1 MHKHLSM
8 QCSLINLTIY
18 AAASQLSITSV
29 SKGEILCYSNF
40 IVTVIVD
47 LVGFF
52 FDRDNIN

>member
-1 MHKHLSM
+1 M